1 VRRIDTRERRARL
14 ARRHHLTA
22 GARAPGPVEAAT
34 SLVGLHSAD
43 PATVYLSVFSRMA
56 PGDPGAEPDA
66 IGRALYEDRS
76 LVRVLGMRRTMFVEP
91 VELVPVIHAAC
102 ARDNAAQQ
110 RRATI
115 RMIAGAGLASDPERW
130 LIELEAE
137 TLRALEAR
145 GEATAT
151 ELAADVAGLRA
162 QIPFGEG
169 KRWGGTLGMS
179 TRVLFGLAA
188 AGRIVRARPRGTWI
202 SSQYRWTRLEEWLPG
217 PLVELPPATARDE
230 LVRRWLR
237 GFGPGTV
244 RDIKWWT
251 GWTVAE
257 VRRSLAEI
265 GAVEV
270 ELDDGRGYVLPAD
283 VAPDEGPAE
292 SSTEVASWVA
302 LLPPLDSTVM
312 GWADRDW
319 YLGRHRAALF
329 DTNGNAGPTI
339 WFDGRV
345 VGGWAQRPDGE
356 IAVRLLDDI
365 GSEGIAAV
373 DAEADRLSRWL
384 GPVRITPRFRT
395 PLELDLGGA
404 GPRGSA

>member
-1 VRRIDTRERRARL
+1 M
-14 ARRHHLTA
+14 A

-34 SLVGLHSAD
+34 SLVGIHSTD
-43 PATVYLSVFSRMA
+43 PATVYLSVFARLA
-56 PGDPGAEPDA
+56 PGDPGAEPEA
-66 IGRALYEDRS
+66 IGRALYDDRS
-76 LVRVLGMRRTMFVEP
+76 LVRILGMRRTMFVEP
-91 VELVPVIHAAC
+91 VELVPVVHAAC

-115 RMIAGAGLASDPERW
+115 QMIAGAGLAADPERW
-130 LIELEAE
+130 LIQLEAE

-145 GEATAT
+145 GEATAA
-151 ELAADVAGLRA
+151 ELAADVAGLRE

-188 AGRIVRARPRGTWI
+188 AGRIVRARPRGSWI
-202 SSQYRWTRLEEWLPG
+202 SSQYRWTRMEAWLPG
-217 PLVELPPATARDE
+217 PVVEMPMPAARDE
-230 LVRRWLR
+230 LVRRWLQ
-237 GFGPGTV
+237 GFGPGTI
-244 RDIKWWT
+244 RDLKWWT

-257 VRRSLAEI
+257 VRRSLAEV

-270 ELDDGRGYVLPAD
+270 ELEAGRGYVLPHDVESCAD
-283 VAPDEGPAE
+283 VDNPG
-292 SSTEVASWVA
+292 STHGLTPWVA
-302 LLPPLDSTVM
+302 LLPTLDSTVM

-319 YLGRHRAALF
+319 YLGRHRTALF

-339 WFDGRV
+339 WSDGRV
-345 VGGWAQRPDGE
+345 VGGWGQRPDGK
-356 IAVRLLDDI
+356 IAVRLLEDI
-365 GSEGIAAV
+365 GSEAAAAV
-373 DAEADRLSRWL
+373 DAEADRLGRWL

-404 GPRGSA
+404 GTRRR

>member
-1 VRRIDTRERRARL
+1 VRRIDTRERRTRL

-34 SLVGLHSAD
+34 SLVGLHSTD
-43 PATVYLSVFSRMA
+43 PATVYLSVFARMA
-56 PGDPGAEPDA
+56 PGDPGADPNA

-76 LVRVLGMRRTMFVEP
+76 LIRVLGMRRTMFVEP
-91 VELVPVIHAAC
+91 AELVPVIHAAC

-115 RMIAGAGLASDPERW
+115 QMIAGAGLASDPERW
-130 LIELEAE
+130 LMELEAE

-217 PLVELPPATARDE
+217 PLVELPTATARDE

-237 GFGPGTV
+237 AFGPGTV
-244 RDIKWWT
+244 RDVKWWT

-270 ELDDGRGYVLPAD
+270 ELEDGRGYVLPDD

-292 SSTEVASWVA
+292 SSTEVGSWVA
-302 LLPPLDSTVM
+302 LLPALDSTVM

-319 YLGRHRAALF
+319 YLGGHRSALF

-345 VGGWAQRPDGE
+345 VGGWGQRPDGE

-365 GSEGIAAV
+365 GSEGLAAV

-384 GPVRITPRFRT
+384 DPVRITPRFRT

-404 GPRGSA
+404 GSRGSA

>member
-1 VRRIDTRERRARL
+1 VRRIDVRERRARL

-34 SLVGLHSAD
+34 SLVGLHSTD
-43 PATVYLSVFSRMA
+43 PATVYLSVFARMA
-56 PGDPGAEPDA
+56 PGDPGAEPDG

-76 LVRVLGMRRTMFVEP
+76 LVRILGMRRTMFVEP

-115 RMIAGAGLASDPERW
+115 QMIAGAGLATDPERW
-130 LIELEAE
+130 LAELESE

-151 ELAADVAGLRA
+151 ELAADVAGLRE

-169 KRWGGTLGMS
+169 KRWAGTLGMS

-188 AGRIVRARPRGTWI
+188 AGRIVRARPRGSWI
-202 SSQYRWTRLEEWLPG
+202 SSQYRWTTMEAWLPG
-217 PLVELPPATARDE
+217 PLVELPTAAARDE

-244 RDIKWWT
+244 RDLKWWT

-270 ELDDGRGYVLPAD
+270 ELEDGRGYVLPDD
-283 VAPDEGPAE
+283 VASDGP
-292 SSTEVASWVA
+292 VASSEAGAPWIT
-302 LLPPLDSTVM
+302 LLPTLDPTVM

-319 YLGRHRAALF
+319 YLGGHRAALF

-339 WFDGRV
+339 WSDGRV
-345 VGGWAQRPDGE
+345 VGGWGQRPDGE
-356 IAVRLLDDI
+356 IAIRLLEDI
-365 GSEGIAAV
+365 GSEAAAAV
-373 DAEADRLSRWL
+373 DAQADRLSRWL

-395 PLELDLGGA
+395 PLELDLGGS
-404 GPRGSA
+404 GSRRPT